1 MKILTKGASK
11 DEKLLEFRNKSN
23 SKGGTLIEKMDM
35 DGDNSDDM
43 EFDTN
48 ERSSSFYDEKKI
60 RSNTIKQVH

>member
-1 MKILTKGASK
+1 M
-11 DEKLLEFRNKSN
+11 
-23 SKGGTLIEKMDM
+23 IEKMDM

>member
-23 SKGGTLIEKMDM
+23 SKGGTLIEKTDM